1 MLAGARGVRGSIA
14 DGDVADLIDQV
25 TWLGIGAIE
34 RETGLSKDTLRV
46 WERHYGFP
54 NPVRNLNGERVYS
67 AEQVEKLKTIRKLL
81 DKGKRPSRIVAASTE
96 ELAAAL
102 LDIQGCADQPVFIDR
117 DIDIAFAS
125 ILSNKPVE
133 LHKHLKLTLARLGTK
148 QFVTEFA
155 TSLCVAV
162 GSAWATHRITAYQE
176 HVFSEQL
183 QQVMYDAIANLPH
196 NELQRPR
203 ILLTTLTNE
212 KLKIGL
218 LMAQAYLSVEGMHC
232 ISLGIETPVQ
242 ELCNAAKA
250 VAADVVGVSF
260 SSTIPLKTAGKMLA
274 ELRQM
279 LDPAIALWAGGGAWK
294 NCNFDVAGCTV
305 FSSLNEAHAALELWR
320 RQH

>member
-1 MLAGARGVRGSIA
+1 M
-14 DGDVADLIDQV
+14 ADLIDQG
-25 TWLGIGAIE
+25 TLLGIGAVE

-46 WERHYGFP
+46 WERRYGFP
-54 NPVRNLNGERVYS
+54 DPARNLNGERVYS

-81 DKGKRPSRIVAASTE
+81 DKGWRPSRIVAASTE

-102 LDIQGCADQPVFIDR
+102 LDIQDCEDQPVFVDR
-117 DIDIAFAS
+117 DLDIAFAS
-125 ILSNKPVE
+125 IGSNKPVE

-155 TSLCVAV
+155 TPLCVAV
-162 GSAWATHRITAYQE
+162 GSAWATHRITTYQE

-212 KLKIGL
+212 KHKIGL
-218 LMAQAYLSVEGMHC
+218 LMAQAYLSVAGMHC
-232 ISLGIETPVQ
+232 VSLGIETPTQ

-260 SSTIPLKTAGKMLA
+260 SSAIPLKTAGKMLA

-279 LDPAIALWAGGGAWK
+279 LDPAIALWVGGGAWK

-305 FSSLNEAHAALELWR
+305 FSSLNEADAALELWR